1 VDRALFLINNAIANQ
16 LDWSDINEI
25 VEEAKDQGHPV
36 ASIIRQLK
44 LDANHIVIM
53 LP

>member
-1 VDRALFLINNAIANQ
+1 MDRALFLINNAIANQ
-16 LDWSDINEI
+16 LDWNDINEI

-53 LP
+53 LQ

>member
-16 LDWSDINEI
+16 LDWNDINEI

-53 LP
+53 LQ